1 VRSIDEGAAVKFEY
15 IFFGLFF
22 SFVAYFGYSMIRHG
36 GLRGA
41 LFGAK
46 VLRTVGE
53 VSSSKRGLMS
63 QKLKVHILDAESSVE
78 GAVGIELTSSA
89 PGSWSTTPIRLSNSE
104 ARNLIELLELATS
117 ADARTQ
123 RHPARHGIP

>member
-1 VRSIDEGAAVKFEY
+1 MKFEY

-22 SFVAYFGYSMIRHG
+22 SFIAYFGYSMIRHG

-46 VLRTVGE
+46 VLHTVGE

-63 QKLKVHILDAESSVE
+63 QKLKVVAGSGVMSLTTHRAEERSM
-78 GAVGIELTSSA
+78 
-89 PGSWSTTPIRLSNSE
+89 IRNWKS
-104 ARNLIELLELATS
+104 
-117 ADARTQ
+117 
-123 RHPARHGIP
+123 

>member
-1 VRSIDEGAAVKFEY
+1 MKFEY

-46 VLRTVGE
+46 VLHTVGE

-63 QKLKVHILDAESSVE
+63 QKLKVHVLDAKISEQ
-78 GAVGIELTSSA
+78 GAVGIELTSTA

-104 ARNLIELLELATS
+104 AQKLLQLLEQATS
-117 ADARTQ
+117 ADSQTR
-123 RHPARHGIP
+123 RHPAA